1 MTFLLK
7 ISWFNHYRVVRI
19 LENLENLEKS
29 GNFILVRENL
39 ENLELSGNFVD
50 IAPKFFL
57 ITLLSNCLIMSKF
70 LQHTFQYHMGPFRSL
85 TGGSWVHIVINI
97 VRLYPWKLRNGYF
110 PREKVREFWYSWSWK
125 TWKSQGISFT
135 WSPYNPEPT

>member
-1 MTFLLK
+1 MFQFPFSLVIFKEGKPKSIMVLRVLENLEKSGNFFL
-7 ISWFNHYRVVRI
+7 VRK
-19 LENLENLEKS
+19 NLENLEKS

-97 VRLYPWKLRNGYF
+97 VLFR
-110 PREKVREFWYSWSWK
+110 
-125 TWKSQGISFT
+125 
-135 WSPYNPEPT
+135 